1 MLEYDKISVSKE
13 IDVNNKN
20 ASKECNVCGIFW
32 KKGLCFSCMSVM
44 SVTI

>member
-20 ASKECNVCGIFW
+20 ASKECNVCGS
-32 KKGLCFSCMSVM
+32 LSFSRMSVM
-44 SVTI
+44 SVMI